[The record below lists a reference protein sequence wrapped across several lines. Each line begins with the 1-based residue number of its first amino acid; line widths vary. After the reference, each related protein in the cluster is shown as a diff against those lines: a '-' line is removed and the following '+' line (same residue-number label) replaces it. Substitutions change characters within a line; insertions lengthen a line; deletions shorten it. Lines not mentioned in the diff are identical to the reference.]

1 MIKNEKL
8 NFKDGQA
15 ILTCEAAGDLGFV
28 KEYQFIRLNLL
39 RSRCGFD

>member
-1 MIKNEKL
+1 MRNEKL

-15 ILTCEAAGDLGFV
+15 ILSCEAAGDIGYI
-28 KEYQFIRLNLL
+28 KEYQFIKLSLL